1 MTNKQTILKKIVPF
15 LILVMALVFASGT
28 SVAQA
33 RPGNPHRDGAPDRPA
48 AHDRDHNHDDTD
60 RDDSDRD
67 DNHDHSDD
75 RDTNHDGNQDGDHDD
90 GDDDSDDETPTPEP
104 TAEIFSAHLSP
115 ENETTPPVFDDVDED
130 GDDDEDSDDEGEDE
144 LPEGVAMF
152 KLVTREVYDEET
164 DSRVEVQELYYRLL
178 VRDIEDVTAAHIHVG
193 QPGEDGDVVA
203 LLFSGDPAGEFNG
216 QLAEGV
222 ITEADLTGPLAGD
235 MDDLIALLESGGLYV
250 NVHTVVNP
258 GGEIRG
264 QITQ

>member
-1 MTNKQTILKKIVPF
+1 MKRKQSILKKIMPF
-15 LILVMALVFASGT
+15 LILVMALIFASSA
-28 SVAQA
+28 SVAEA
-33 RPGNPHRDGAPDRPA
+33 RSRNPHRDGDHDRPA
-48 AHDRDHNHDDTD
+48 AHDRDRDHNHDDDGDTD
-60 RDDSDRD
+60 RDGDA
-67 DNHDHSDD
+67 
-75 RDTNHDGNQDGDHDD
+75 DGDE
-90 GDDDSDDETPTPEP
+90 DSNDDETPTPEP
-104 TAEIFSAHLSP
+104 TAEIFSAELSP
-115 ENETTPPVFDDVDED
+115 ENETTPPVFDDTDDDED
-130 GDDDEDSDDEGEDE
+130 GDDDSDDEGDSDEMEDT

-203 LLFSGDPAGEFNG
+203 LLFSGDPTGAFNG
-216 QLAEGV
+216 QLAEGT

-235 MDDLIALLESGGLYV
+235 MDGLIALLESGGLYV

>member
-1 MTNKQTILKKIVPF
+1 MKRKQSILKKIMPF
-15 LILVMALVFASGT
+15 LILVMALIFASSA
-28 SVAQA
+28 SVAEA
-33 RPGNPHRDGAPDRPA
+33 RSRNPHRDGDHDRPA
-48 AHDRDHNHDDTD
+48 AHDRDHNHERDHEDRDRDHNHDDDGDTD
-60 RDDSDRD
+60 RDGDA
-67 DNHDHSDD
+67 
-75 RDTNHDGNQDGDHDD
+75 DGDE
-90 GDDDSDDETPTPEP
+90 DSNDDETPTPEP
-104 TAEIFSAHLSP
+104 TAEIFSAELSP
-115 ENETTPPVFDDVDED
+115 ENETTPPVFDDT
-130 GDDDEDSDDEGEDE
+130 DDDEDSDDEGDSDEMEDT

-203 LLFSGDPAGEFNG
+203 LLFSGDPTGEFNG
-216 QLAEGV
+216 QLAEGT

-235 MDDLIALLESGGLYV
+235 MDGLVALLESGGLYV

-258 GGEIRG
+258 AGEIRG